1 MAELEAFQRAVET
14 GDLQRLLDILA
25 PYVVAMSDGG
35 GVKQAV
41 LRPIVAAE
49 RVARL
54 VAAALDIVG
63 ADLSL
68 EPAQVNGCPATA

>member
-14 GDLQRLLDILA
+14 GNLQRLLDILA

-35 GVKQAV
+35 GVNQAV
-41 LRPIVAAE
+41 LRPIVAA
-49 RVARL
+49 
-54 VAAALDIVG
+54 ALDSVG

-68 EPAQVNGCPATA
+68 EPVQVNGCPATA

>member
-14 GDLQRLLDILA
+14 GDCRDCSTSSRL
-25 PYVVAMSDGG
+25 VVAMSDGG

-41 LRPIVAAE
+41 LRPIVAA
-49 RVARL
+49 
-54 VAAALDIVG
+54 ALDIVG

-68 EPAQVNGCPATA
+68 EPVQVNGCPATA

>member
-1 MAELEAFQRAVET
+1 
-14 GDLQRLLDILA
+14 
-25 PYVVAMSDGG
+25 MSGAG

-41 LRPIVAAE
+41 LRPI
-49 RVARL
+49 

-68 EPAQVNGCPATA
+68 EPVQVNGCPATA